1 MKEIK
6 ELFNKIGKSDI
17 DESMTNLLSDGI
29 IDSMDIMALVVEIE
43 KLYKKSLKSKFI
55 INENFE
61 SFESIC
67 KMLDEAMQ

>member
-17 DESMTNLLSDGI
+17 DESMINLLSDGI

-43 KLYKKSLKSKFI
+43 KLYKKPLKSKFI
-55 INENFE
+55 INKNFE

>member
-43 KLYKKSLKSKFI
+43 KLYKKPLKSKFI
-55 INENFE
+55 INKNFE

>member
-17 DESMTNLLSDGI
+17 DESMTNLLSDGM

-43 KLYKKSLKSKFI
+43 KLYKKPLKSKFI

-61 SFESIC
+61 SFKSIC

>member
-29 IDSMDIMALVVEIE
+29 IDSMDIMALAVEIE
-43 KLYKKSLKSKFI
+43 KLYKKPLKSKFI

>member
-43 KLYKKSLKSKFI
+43 TLYKKPLKSKFI

-61 SFESIC
+61 SFESIY

>member
-43 KLYKKSLKSKFI
+43 KLYKKPLKSKFV